1 MAATAPL
8 TLPVRLTVGDHTV
21 DAGELT
27 LEPSEPLRPAVAGFL
42 RAAADILDD
51 QEVTP
56 DAAP

>member
-8 TLPVRLTVGDHTV
+8 TLPVRLTVGDQAV
-21 DAGELT
+21 EAGELT
-27 LEPSEPLRPAVAGFL
+27 LEPGEPLRPAVAGFL
-42 RAAADILDD
+42 RAAADIID